1 MLGLVS
7 IFCFGVGS
15 MTSIKVF
22 VRRLEPDGT
31 RSPISIRRPRPVATP
46 NPPDD
51 EEEPTLAE
59 RVFQFLDQRSA

>member
-1 MLGLVS
+1 
-7 IFCFGVGS
+7 

-22 VRRLEPDGT
+22 VHRLEPDGT
-31 RSPISIRRPRPVATP
+31 RSPIPIRQPRPVA
-46 NPPDD
+46 PPDPPHY

>member
-1 MLGLVS
+1 
-7 IFCFGVGS
+7 

-31 RSPISIRRPRPVATP
+31 RSPISIRRPGLVTIPDRPHHE
-46 NPPDD
+46 D
-51 EEEPTLAE
+51 ESTLAE